1 MINITSDKTLKV
13 LLPNMNKALAE
24 AIKSASAEQLT
35 QLGEQKDIKSILASL
50 FDDKLTTQKSD
61 KIILDIL
68 KNAPVFKEMGNFSK
82 DIKLLKQELKSR
94 SIPKE
99 IEISLTEFIK
109 NVDSIEPKLLKS
121 QITNSGIFLESKLAN
136 PTTFKEIFKEIIQE
150 IKTLLQK
157 SSNKD
162 ARQIEQLLEPLIQDE
177 NIPSNPKEVTPLL
190 KNITK
195 IIDSISAL
203 NEKAKS
209 PQTKELEPII
219 DDLKK
224 IIKPD
229 VTLNKPLDIKTLIPK
244 IETLY
249 VKVEQSSLPQKMKLL
264 DSIEKI
270 ITTLRSIPLPEVT
283 PEKVQLPQI
292 HKDIL
297 LKVTDEIKKVVD
309 LLPAKEQLIQNPK
322 TKELEPIIDD
332 LKKIIKHDATQNKPL
347 DIKTLIPKIETL
359 YVKVEQSNLPQKMK
373 LLDSI
378 EKIITTLRSIPLPEV
393 TPEKV
398 QLPQIH
404 KDILLKVTDEI
415 KKVVDLLPAKE
426 QLIQNPKTKEL
437 EPIID
442 DLKKIIKHDATQ
454 NKPLD
459 IKTLIPKIETLY
471 VKVEQSSL
479 PQKMKLL
486 DSIEKI
492 ITSLR
497 SIPLPEV
504 LQEKVQLPQIHKD
517 ILLKL
522 TDEIKKITHFL
533 ESSTIKLDDPVVS
546 KEMNTL
552 NEKLKSFTK
561 PDIPNKILNENI
573 ANDAKANLLRLSEE
587 IKQNPQLQNT
597 DIEKLVD
604 KLTLQ
609 IDYFQLYSHLNNS
622 SSIYFPFVWDQLE
635 DGGFSIKKG
644 KKDKFYCEINLNLK
658 DYGELKLMLT
668 LYNKNQINLHAY
680 SQSDVLKS
688 GMKEDLELLH
698 STFKEANLILRE
710 IRFFDIKNDKTGG
723 YNEPLRALDVGF
735 EVKI

>member
-229 VTLNKPLDIKTLIPK
+229 VTL
-244 IETLY
+244 
-249 VKVEQSSLPQKMKLL
+249 
-264 DSIEKI
+264 
-270 ITTLRSIPLPEVT
+270 
-283 PEKVQLPQI
+283 
-292 HKDIL
+292 
-297 LKVTDEIKKVVD
+297 
-309 LLPAKEQLIQNPK
+309 
-322 TKELEPIIDD
+322 
-332 LKKIIKHDATQNKPL
+332 
-347 DIKTLIPKIETL
+347 
-359 YVKVEQSNLPQKMK
+359 
-373 LLDSI
+373 
-378 EKIITTLRSIPLPEV
+378 
-393 TPEKV
+393 
-398 QLPQIH
+398 
-404 KDILLKVTDEI
+404 
-415 KKVVDLLPAKE
+415 
-426 QLIQNPKTKEL
+426 
-437 EPIID
+437 
-442 DLKKIIKHDATQ
+442 

>member
-249 VKVEQSSLPQKMKLL
+249 VKVEQSS
-264 DSIEKI
+264 
-270 ITTLRSIPLPEVT
+270 
-283 PEKVQLPQI
+283 
-292 HKDIL
+292 
-297 LKVTDEIKKVVD
+297 
-309 LLPAKEQLIQNPK
+309 
-322 TKELEPIIDD
+322 
-332 LKKIIKHDATQNKPL
+332 
-347 DIKTLIPKIETL
+347 
-359 YVKVEQSNLPQKMK
+359 LPQKMK